1 MGLRLTRSD
10 GHTNARAHASVTT
23 GCSRRVELG
32 LCSSFSGRDNPRTR
46 CPRPAQPA
54 RAIPQGPNLER
65 DWWRRSQ
72 PREHCSCL
80 NRRGRPRRACLASA
94 STRARHE
101 AIAWCVCTSCRVAEV
116 ERRRRA
122 QRRAS
127 SHSLTGTSSNERGL
141 AQSGRPRR
149 AKGRW
154 KANRGG
160 ETVTSSSRKTGVA
173 RKGGVA
179 GLPASSSME
188 DTSGRASRFLFTGK
202 AGKAISAELEPTVA
216 RAW

>member
-46 CPRPAQPA
+46 CPRPALA
-54 RAIPQGPNLER
+54 RKGNPKGPNPAR

-72 PREHCSCL
+72 PREHCPCL

-94 STRARHE
+94 STRARRE
-101 AIAWCVCTSCRVAEV
+101 AIARCVCTSCRVAEV

-127 SHSLTGTSSNERGL
+127 SPSLTGMSSNERGL
-141 AQSGRPRR
+141 AQAGDRAGRNGVGRRIAVAKPRSR
-149 AKGRW
+149 RRGR
-154 KANRGG
+154 R
-160 ETVTSSSRKTGVA
+160 VSLA
-173 RKGGVA
+173 RV
-179 GLPASSSME
+179 
-188 DTSGRASRFLFTGK
+188 ASRVFRHRLDGRHP
-202 AGKAISAELEPTVA
+202 GSS
-216 RAW
+216 